1 MRLSDVT
8 LREGDQLP
16 GREFTAE
23 QKVECARALD
33 GLGLD
38 FLQPGFPATGEKD
51 QQVLSELAGT
61 TDADV
66 VGLARALEED
76 VDAVVDTEV
85 EVVELFVSVSERHLD
100 HLLGMAREE
109 MLDMLASAVDYA
121 HDRGATVHVTL
132 ADAFRT
138 EQAHVLEVAETIA
151 DVPSLTLADTVGAR
165 TPASV
170 RDYLD
175 VLSTDLDLGGVGVH
189 FHDDLGCATANALA
203 AYEAGVGKVD
213 VSVAGLGERAG
224 NSPLEEVV
232 VACAVD
238 HDDDLGVE
246 TADLVPTCRTVL
258 ETLGESW
265 DDRKAVLGR
274 TVGEHESSIHTT
286 AMLTDP
292 ATMEPYAPDRFGG
305 ERHLVFGA
313 GTGESGA
320 RKLLERAGV
329 STSEERVTAYREA
342 LADRGPLGLDGALAL
357 ATERFGEE

>member
-16 GREFTAE
+16 GREFSAE
-23 QKVECARALD
+23 QKVDCARELD
-33 GLGLD
+33 ALGLD
-38 FLQPGFPATGEKD
+38 FVQPGFPATGEKD
-51 QQVLSELAGT
+51 RRVLSDLAGT
-61 TDADV
+61 LDADV
-66 VGLARALEED
+66 VGLARALDRD
-76 VDAVVDTEV
+76 VDAVVDTGV
-85 EVVELFVSVSERHLD
+85 EVVELFVSVSDRHLD
-100 HLLGMAREE
+100 HLLGMSREE

-138 EQAHVLEVAETIA
+138 DQSNVVEVVESIA
-151 DVPSLTLADTVGAR
+151 DVPFVSLADTVGAR
-165 TPASV
+165 TPTSV
-170 RDYLD
+170 SRYLETLGD
-175 VLSTDLDLGGVGVH
+175 TLDLETVGVH

-203 AYEAGVGKVD
+203 AYEAGVGKAD

-238 HDDDLGVE
+238 LDDDLGVE
-246 TADLVPTCRTVL
+246 TRELVPTCRTVL
-258 ETLGESW
+258 ETLGEPW
-265 DDRKAVLGR
+265 DDRKAVLGP
-274 TVGEHESSIHTT
+274 TVSEHESSIHTT

-305 ERHLVFGA
+305 HRRLVFGA

-320 RKLLERAGV
+320 RKLLERASV
-329 STSEERVTAYREA
+329 EIDDEAVARYRET
-342 LADRGPLGLDGALAL
+342 LADHGPLDTDEALAL
-357 ATERFGEE
+357 ARSTFEEE